1 MTQLSHTTYNKH
13 DQGPEGC
20 LSPDPFSVLRQG
32 NGCGSRAG
40 SAGRGVDILREAL
53 PTLCWAVPS
62 AASLRLICLL
72 LPWMLVCWPL
82 GLI

>member
-1 MTQLSHTTYNKH
+1 MIQLSHTAYDKH

-40 SAGRGVDILREAL
+40 SAGRGVNILREAL
-53 PTLCWAVPS
+53 PTLCWAVPPT
-62 AASLRLICLL
+62 ASLRLICLL
-72 LPWMLVCWPL
+72 LPWILVCWPL
-82 GLI
+82 GLT